1 VVQLFKIKCFQKL
14 PKNQKN
20 RKKLASRT
28 PTFAQ
33 RMKASR
39 ADLNSRR
46 PSPHAAYHAC
56 RSHAPPTDLFS
67 ATQKTSIL
75 YISDPGCTFF
85 VNIFLVN
92 YTLLTETY
100 TCCGIYVSHVKRIL
114 TKIGNKSQTCFPI
127 LCTLA
132 WMAISALA
140 MVRLGWR
147 RAGPS
152 DLEGIMASAE
162 ISDICSYLMAA
173 V

>member
-1 VVQLFKIKCFQKL
+1 MHSTTSLQPPYVRFSQFFWLLLEKQNFLKRKTFSNWLCANCMWSEEFCIYFVDKKVKNALEKSKKKSVVQLFKIKCFQKL

-20 RKKLASRT
+20 RKKLDSRT

-46 PSPHAAYHAC
+46 PSPHVAYHAC

-92 YTLLTETY
+92 
-100 TCCGIYVSHVKRIL
+100 
-114 TKIGNKSQTCFPI
+114 
-127 LCTLA
+127 
-132 WMAISALA
+132 
-140 MVRLGWR
+140 
-147 RAGPS
+147 
-152 DLEGIMASAE
+152 
-162 ISDICSYLMAA
+162 
-173 V
+173 